1 MYTAATRWSGVTA
14 QQHRAGR
21 QGSAPPASCC
31 ALNPG
36 RPRHA
41 ARLLLAPRCA
51 PVDAGGDAASVTTE
65 PSDDDVLPNSL
76 FDAVQQAGATT
87 AAAIRGGNPRC
98 LVEISVAELFDS
110 SSGNIMAQEGDQL
123 RVWELCRF
131 FVESLSQNLGVATE
145 DGATVRAVFPDA
157 GCAAGLAARWA
168 GGAVSFSLSSLND
181 RSICTPGD
189 VAVVVCAPDP
199 QGVEASQ
206 RVAAEAAEL
215 GTAVVLLN
223 PRLASGDAG
232 IGLTARRLRDRF
244 VGGFTVAYS
253 IRPVADGT
261 VFKAYPGMYQV
272 FGADPQRPGRFKLLS
287 EEVARPSL
295 EDVLLTLD
303 NGAGA
308 SGGQEGAVGV
318 GAVAENLQRT
328 VASMMR
334 FMKSL

>member
-1 MYTAATRWSGVTA
+1 MSTATTRWPGVTA
-14 QQHRAGR
+14 QQHVAARR
-21 QGSAPPASCC
+21 CSTPPASCSSRH
-31 ALNPG
+31 PG
-36 RPRHA
+36 RVRHA
-41 ARLLLAPRCA
+41 ARLLSTQRCA
-51 PVDAGGDAASVTTE
+51 PVDAGGEAAVAPE
-65 PSDDDVLPNSL
+65 AFDDDVLPNSL

-87 AAAIRGGNPRC
+87 AAAISGGNPRC

-110 SSGNIMAQEGDQL
+110 TSGNIMAQEGDQL

-131 FVESLSQNLGVATE
+131 FVESLSQNLGVAPV

-168 GGAVSFSLSSLND
+168 GGAVSFSLASLND
-181 RSICTPGD
+181 RSICKPGD

-215 GTAVVLLN
+215 GAAVVLLN

-244 VGGFTVAYS
+244 VGSFTVAYS

-261 VFKAYPGMYQV
+261 VYKAYPGMYQV

-308 SGGQEGAVGV
+308 AGGQEGAVGV